1 MKNAIRLLIF
11 LFPLYFLSAQ
21 TLINLKNPPTEATLF
36 AEGFISTSMNERDF
50 AISSDG
56 KEIYYTISTPESS
69 FQTIVFSTLGEKGWS
84 KPEVVS
90 FVGKFSDL
98 EPAFSADGNK
108 MYFASNRPLAGN
120 KPKDFDIWV
129 VERTGK
135 TWGEPKNLGNTI
147 NTESDEFYPSITKSG
162 NLYFTAQYKE
172 GIGKEDIFIA
182 QWSADHF
189 EKPIPLDTA
198 VNSKSYEFNAF
209 VDPDEKFIL
218 YTGYGRKNDK
228 GRGDLYISVKDVN
241 GKWIPSKNLTTLNS
255 TRLDY
260 CPYVDPEKKILFF
273 TSERNTLPTS
283 FEIKTSYKQIKKISS
298 GTLNGT
304 GNIYWISFD
313 EVMDLFQN
321 SLKNE

>member
-1 MKNAIRLLIF
+1 MKNAIPLLIF
-11 LFPLYFLSAQ
+11 LTPIYFLSAQ
-21 TLINLKNPPTEATLF
+21 TQIDLKNPPTEATLF

-56 KEIYYTISTPESS
+56 KEIYYTIFTPESS

-84 KPEVVS
+84 KPEVVP
-90 FVGKFSDL
+90 FAGKYSDL

-135 TWGEPKNLGNTI
+135 TWGEPKNLGSTI

-228 GRGDLYISVKDVN
+228 GRGDLYMSVKDVN

-283 FEIKTSYKQIKKISS
+283 FEIKTNYNQIKEISNS
-298 GTLNGT
+298 TLNGT

-321 SLKNE
+321 SPQK

>member
-1 MKNAIRLLIF
+1 MKNAIPLLIF
-11 LFPLYFLSAQ
+11 LTPIYFLSDQ
-21 TLINLKNPPTEATLF
+21 TQIDLKNPPTEATLF

-56 KEIYYTISTPESS
+56 REIYYTISTPESS

-84 KPEVVS
+84 TPEVVS

-147 NTESDEFYPSITKSG
+147 NTESDEFYPSITRSG

-228 GRGDLYISVKDVN
+228 GRGDLYMSVKDVN
-241 GKWIPSKNLTTLNS
+241 GKWLPSKNLTTLNS

-260 CPYVDPEKKILFF
+260 CPYLSPDKKILFF
-273 TSERNTLPTS
+273 TSERNSLPTS
-283 FEIKTSYKQIKKISS
+283 FEKKTNYNQIKEISS